1 MDLSDCQKHGAVV
14 NSYIRREHGIIFI
27 SRKNIVWKTNG
38 HGVTNTV
45 T

>member
-1 MDLSDCQKHGAVV
+1 MDMSDCQKHGAVV
-14 NSYIRREHGIIFI
+14 KVRREHGIIFI
-27 SRKNIVWKTNG
+27 PRKNIVWKTNG